1 MARRARTR
9 RGDAVKTQTGRRSA
23 ARREAVG
30 EAPRT
35 REALHALVREW
46 LEVEVPTVALLDGH
60 TAPMDYLAHAFFD
73 GAEGGGGALADGTDA
88 RDETGGNSFA
98 GASGSLGGAWVGDC
112 VVWASRGGGK
122 TFLGALATALEM
134 VFKPGIEVRVLAGSM
149 EQAQRMHAHL
159 RSIYSIPRLERLIDG
174 RITERRIR
182 LVNGSK
188 VELLSQSQASVRGTR
203 VQRLRCD
210 EVELFDPRVWE
221 AAQLTT
227 RSKRCGEWMVRGRIE
242 CFSTMHVPHGLMQT
256 LVEEC
261 AQGKRRLFKWGVL
274 DVLGVCEAE
283 RVCGVEDEHRPDAHV
298 ACRVAPE
305 AHCDTPKNPLPP
317 PPPPEPPGPSPRA
330 QSSTGRGTMSEHAC
344 PLWEECQGKAKARA
358 GNAAGVGV
366 GHVTID
372 DAIAMKGR
380 VSRATWES
388 EMLCLRPSRTDAVLP
403 EFEMARHV
411 VAWTDWDGAEAR
423 AGSHGDR
430 ADQEKL
436 NGGEARR
443 GSHEQMKIG
452 QAPLGAR
459 GHQEAGDLWVA
470 GMDFGF
476 RGLTVVLWGVVPG
489 GRGGRGGVL
498 WIVRERALSGQVL
511 RTHVEALR
519 ASVPPVA
526 WVGID
531 PAGNAVSEQTGVS
544 ARQVLGNAGLV
555 VRDRRMGVQ
564 EGLELVRA
572 RLAPADK
579 GPVRLRVHARCRR
592 LIESLS
598 RYHYASERPDSSEP
612 VKDGFDH
619 AVDALRY
626 LVVNLDRPYKAESG
640 SSLKGGAG
648 AERWEKMV

>member
-1 MARRARTR
+1 M
-9 RGDAVKTQTGRRSA
+9 
-23 ARREAVG
+23 
-30 EAPRT
+30 
-35 REALHALVREW
+35 
-46 LEVEVPTVALLDGH
+46 
-60 TAPMDYLAHAFFD
+60 
-73 GAEGGGGALADGTDA
+73 
-88 RDETGGNSFA
+88 
-98 GASGSLGGAWVGDC
+98 
-112 VVWASRGGGK
+112 VWASRGGGK

-134 VFKPGIEVRVLAGSM
+134 VFKPGIEVRVLGGSM

-159 RSIYSIPRLERLIDG
+159 RSIFAIPRLERLIDG

-227 RSKRCGEWMVRGRIE
+227 RSKKCGDWMVRGRIE

-261 AQGKRRLFKWGVL
+261 AIGKRRLFKWGVL

-283 RVCGVEDEHRPDAHV
+283 RVCQATDAV
-298 ACRVAPE
+298 
-305 AHCDTPKNPLPP
+305 
-317 PPPPEPPGPSPRA
+317 
-330 QSSTGRGTMSEHAC
+330 TGESGAC
-344 PLWEECQGKAKARA
+344 PLFEECQGKAKARA
-358 GNAAGVGV
+358 GNASGVGV

-403 EFEMARHV
+403 EFEIARHV
-411 VAWTDWDGAEAR
+411 VAWTDWDELGHPTDRDEEHHAPHPASPQAARPPSPPRGEGA
-423 AGSHGDR
+423 S
-430 ADQEKL
+430 
-436 NGGEARR
+436 
-443 GSHEQMKIG
+443 
-452 QAPLGAR
+452 
-459 GHQEAGDLWVA
+459 GDLWVA

-476 RGLTVVLWGVVPG
+476 RGLTVVLWGVVRDG
-489 GRGGRGGVL
+489 CL
-498 WIVRERALSGQVL
+498 WIVRERAISGQVL

-519 ASVPPVA
+519 AWRPSVA

-531 PAGNAVSEQTGVS
+531 PAGNAINEQTGVS
-544 ARQVLGNAGLV
+544 AGQVLRGAGLA

-564 EGLELVRA
+564 DGLELVRA
-572 RLAPADK
+572 RLAPADHGMVK
-579 GPVRLRVHARCRR
+579 LKVHARCRR

-598 RYHYASERPDSSEP
+598 RYHYPSERPDSSEP

-640 SSLKGGAG
+640 SSLKGEARG